1 MRRSTVRAVR
11 LRGGVVG
18 APVPA
23 PVPASLAAGHLR
35 LSAGASRRPWRHTSP
50 ALVCWL
56 MAALDFAAIVLSA
69 LLTFVLYVDRETM
82 GPSNVVYGAV
92 TVGAALLMVVLGSLH
107 GLYDEAALKKPSL
120 RLLRALATWTCT
132 LLAFLGGVFFLHAAN
147 WLSRGWVGLWFI
159 LGGIAL
165 CAVRLH
171 LRNRIAWWR
180 TQGLMRERV
189 VVVGASDTVAR
200 LTSRL
205 AGSEFEDAYEV
216 LGVFDGEGWPED
228 AYGALPQLGP
238 VSAVLDFVRDHQVE
252 VVIVSTGAHAAP
264 AVTDLCTQLADT
276 PIKVHLCPDQDD
288 PRLPVIN
295 VDLLGGVSLLQ
306 VNRPTLSETA
316 RITKGIEDRVLAGLL
331 LLAASPVMALA
342 ALAIR
347 LDSPGPVLF
356 RQLRF
361 GFNNRAIPVLKFR
374 SMYVDRGDASGAQRT
389 VRGDARVT
397 RVGHILRRTSIDELP
412 QLLNVLRGEM
422 SLVGPRAHP
431 LGMRVVDRLYH
442 EAMPGYSRRH
452 RVKPGLTGLAQI
464 NGCRGE
470 IDTVEKAEA
479 RLRYDLEYVAKWS
492 LLLDLQIIALTP
504 FRAFQKVY

>member
-1 MRRSTVRAVR
+1 MRKITARTAALRSGMSNAPSPTQAMAPLIPGRVRPDAD
-11 LRGGVVG
+11 
-18 APVPA
+18 
-23 PVPASLAAGHLR
+23 
-35 LSAGASRRPWRHTSP
+35 ASRRPWRHTSP

-56 MAALDFAAIVLSA
+56 LAALDFAAIVLAA
-69 LLTFVLYVDRETM
+69 LLTFVFYVDQETM
-82 GPSNVVYGAV
+82 APNIVVYGAV
-92 TVGAALLMVVLGSLH
+92 TVGAALLMAALGSLH
-107 GLYDEAALKKPSL
+107 GLYDEATLKDRYL
-120 RLLRALATWTCT
+120 RLVRALVTWTCT
-132 LLAFLGGVFFLHAAN
+132 LLAFLGGVFFLHATN
-147 WLSRGWVGLWFI
+147 WLSRGWVGFWFL
-159 LGGIAL
+159 LGCAGL
-165 CAVRLH
+165 CAGRLY

-189 VVVGASDTVAR
+189 VVVGASETVAR

-205 AGSEFEDAYEV
+205 TGPEFEDAYEV

-228 AYGALPQLGP
+228 AHGGLPRLGS
-238 VSAVLDFVRDHQVE
+238 VGAVLDFVRDHQVE
-252 VVIVSTGAHAAP
+252 VVIVSTGVHASP
-264 AVTDLCTQLADT
+264 AVTDLCARLADL

-288 PRLPVIN
+288 SRLPVMG

-331 LLAASPVMALA
+331 LVAASPVMALA

-347 LDSPGPVLF
+347 LDSPGPIFF
-356 RQLRF
+356 RQQRF

-389 VRGDARVT
+389 VRGDSRVT
-397 RVGHILRRTSIDELP
+397 RVGRILRRTSIDELP

-431 LGMRVVDRLYH
+431 LGMKVVDRLYH
-442 EAMPGYSRRH
+442 EAMPSYARRH

-492 LLLDLQIIALTP
+492 LLLDLQIIVLTP
-504 FRAFQKVY
+504 FRAFRKVY